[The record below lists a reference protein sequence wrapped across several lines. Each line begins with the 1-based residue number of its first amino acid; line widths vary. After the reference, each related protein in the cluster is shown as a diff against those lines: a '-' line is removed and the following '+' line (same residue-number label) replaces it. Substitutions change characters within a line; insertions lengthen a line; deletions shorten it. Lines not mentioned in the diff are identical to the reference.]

1 MSGLSPVES
10 SKGANAGFGLRA
22 QQIRRDFPILQ
33 TKVHGKPLVYLDN
46 AATSQKPQCVL
57 DSILNYYRQE
67 NANIHRGVHWL
78 SQKATES
85 FERAREVVQKFLGA
99 ETPEEVIFT
108 SGTTGSINLV
118 AHSFLKPRL
127 KRGDE
132 VLVSAMEHH
141 SNIVPWQ
148 LVCEQ
153 AEARLRT
160 IPMNRKGELEMEALP
175 GLLSERTR
183 LVSVVHLSNA
193 LGTVNP
199 VEDIIEA
206 ARQRGIPVLIDGAQ
220 AAPHLPVDVWLLDC
234 DFYCFSGHKICGP
247 TGIGVLYGKRKW
259 LEEMPPYQGGGDM
272 IRSVSFEKT
281 TFSAPPSKFEAGTP
295 NIAGAIGLGR
305 ALEYVSEI
313 GLDWISQYEAEL
325 LEYAEDSV
333 ASLSG
338 IQIIGQAKKKGS
350 VVSFVVDGVH
360 PHDVGTVLDQMGIAV
375 RTGHHCAQPVMEFF
389 GVSATTRAS
398 LAFYNTREDIDA
410 LVDGLKKVQEVLG

>member
-1 MSGLSPVES
+1 
-10 SKGANAGFGLRA
+10 
-22 QQIRRDFPILQ
+22 
-33 TKVHGKPLVYLDN
+33 
-46 AATSQKPQCVL
+46 
-57 DSILNYYRQE
+57 
-67 NANIHRGVHWL
+67 
-78 SQKATES
+78 
-85 FERAREVVQKFLGA
+85 
-99 ETPEEVIFT
+99 
-108 SGTTGSINLV
+108 
-118 AHSFLKPRL
+118 
-127 KRGDE
+127 
-132 VLVSAMEHH
+132 
-141 SNIVPWQ
+141 
-148 LVCEQ
+148 
-153 AEARLRT
+153 
-160 IPMNRKGELEMEALP
+160 
-175 GLLSERTR
+175 
-183 LVSVVHLSNA
+183 
-193 LGTVNP
+193 
-199 VEDIIEA
+199 
-206 ARQRGIPVLIDGAQ
+206 
-220 AAPHLPVDVWLLDC
+220 
-234 DFYCFSGHKICGP
+234 
-247 TGIGVLYGKRKW
+247 
-259 LEEMPPYQGGGDM
+259 M

-305 ALEYVSEI
+305 ALEYVSGI

>member
-1 MSGLSPVES
+1 MSPVES
-10 SKGANAGFGLRA
+10 RTGAGADSSLRA
-22 QQIRRDFPILQ
+22 RQIRRDFPILQ

-57 DSILNYYRQE
+57 DSILDYYRQE

-78 SQKATES
+78 SQRATER
-85 FERAREVVQKFLGA
+85 FERAREVAQKFLGA
-99 ETPEEVIFT
+99 ERFEEVVFT
-108 SGTTGSINLV
+108 SGATESINLV
-118 AHSFLKPRL
+118 AQSFVKPRL

-153 AEARLRT
+153 AGARLRT
-160 IPMNRKGELEMEALP
+160 IPMNDMGELEMEALP
-175 GLLSERTR
+175 GLLTDKTR

-199 VEDIIEA
+199 VEEIIEA
-206 ARQRGIPVLIDGAQ
+206 AHRRGIPVLIDGAQ
-220 AAPHLPVDVWLLDC
+220 AAPHLPVDVRRLGC
-234 DFYCFSGHKICGP
+234 DFYCFSGHKIFGP
-247 TGIGVLYGKRKW
+247 TGIGVLYGRRKW
-259 LEEMPPYQGGGDM
+259 LEEMPPYKGGGDM
-272 IRSVSFEKT
+272 IRSVTFEKT

-313 GLDWISQYEAEL
+313 GLDWIAQYEAEL
-325 LEYAEDSV
+325 LEYAESAV
-333 ASLSG
+333 AALPG
-338 IQIIGQAKKKGS
+338 IQIIGRAKKKGS
-350 VVSFVVDGVH
+350 VVSFVVNGVH

-375 RTGHHCAQPVMEFF
+375 RTGHHCAQPVMDFF
-389 GVSATTRAS
+389 GVPATTRAS
-398 LAFYNTREDIDA
+398 LAFYNTREDVDA
-410 LVDGLKKVQEVLG
+410 LVAGLKKVEEVLG